1 MVSKKQ
7 ASHVLALIKGIKS
20 KKKKTHVVITD
31 ARRPQSPIHSCFEW
45 NTKVASYKY
54 WEAQADQLMNEVYV
68 LVRQTTAG
76 VVRHVACPAIVP
88 VPAGKSTC
96 DHVEASAI
104 RGPLRRELLDLEVR
118 QARGVIER
126 VIRMAF
132 TYNLHVAYKQKLHAA
147 VDAAYT
153 DVMTGIP
160 PKRRRV
166 I

>member
-7 ASHVLALIKGIKS
+7 ASHVLAVVKGVRGKQ
-20 KKKKTHVVITD
+20 KKKDIIIAD
-31 ARRPQSPIHSCFEW
+31 AQKPSSPIHSYFDW
-45 NTKVASYKY
+45 NIRVAARKH

-68 LVRQTTAG
+68 LVQQTTAG

-88 VPAGKSTC
+88 VPAGKNTC

-132 TYNLHVAYKQKLHAA
+132 TYNLHVAYKQKLHDA

-153 DVMTGIP
+153 DVMTGVP

-166 I
+166 V